1 MLDVS
6 CHKTT
11 HNGMKTVST
20 MNMEAILEVMNTPS
34 AAMRIMPEKTKLRP
48 VRDFNP

>member
-6 CHKTT
+6 CHKTA

-20 MNMEAILEVMNTPS
+20 MNMEAILEVMNTSYAVVKIWP
-34 AAMRIMPEKTKLRP
+34 KKKKNQT
-48 VRDFNP
+48 